1 MKSRNYKKKHVLYI
15 IMISLPIFIISLAI
29 GIFMVYITNSPQDV
43 IYVYPTPDNIH
54 QIQYKDKQQNCFEYK
69 ATEVECPEDK
79 ESIQNYIMK

>member
-1 MKSRNYKKKHVLYI
+1 
-15 IMISLPIFIISLAI
+15 
-29 GIFMVYITNSPQDV
+29 VYITNSPQDV

-79 ESIQNYIMK
+79 KSIQNYIMK